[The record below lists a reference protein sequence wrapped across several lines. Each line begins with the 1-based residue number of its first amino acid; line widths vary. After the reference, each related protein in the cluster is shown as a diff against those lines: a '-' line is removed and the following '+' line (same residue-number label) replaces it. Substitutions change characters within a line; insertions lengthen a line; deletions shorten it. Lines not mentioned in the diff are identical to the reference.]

1 VLVCAGRD
9 GKPVYLLGRADQI
22 IQ

>member
-1 VLVCAGRD
+1 MVCAGRD